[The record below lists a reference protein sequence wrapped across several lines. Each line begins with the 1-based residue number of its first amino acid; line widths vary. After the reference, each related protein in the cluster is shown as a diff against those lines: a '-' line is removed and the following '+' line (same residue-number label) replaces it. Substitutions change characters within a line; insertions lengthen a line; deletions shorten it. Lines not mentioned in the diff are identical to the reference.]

1 MDGSARPVGFRTS
14 VRETA
19 EMIKLSHS
27 VFALP
32 FALLSGFR
40 AAGGMIP
47 WRPLAAILVAMVSAR
62 TAAMAFNRLLDRR
75 IDAAN
80 PRTASR
86 ALPAGRL
93 SPRFAAA
100 VCAIASIVFVASA
113 AALNR
118 LALVLSLPTL
128 FLLLFYSATKR
139 FTSLS
144 HAILGLCLGIAPAGA
159 WIAIRGHLELPPVW
173 LGLAVLF
180 WTAGFD
186 VIYSLQDQEF
196 DRRTG
201 LHSLPARWGAGPAL
215 AFSGFFHAAAVGFF
229 ILFGRA
235 VAGGALLWVGIAV
248 AAAGLAWQHAIIGPG
263 DLSRVDAAFFTANG
277 VVSLAVGLLGVA
289 DLWIG

>member
-1 MDGSARPVGFRTS
+1 
-14 VRETA
+14 
-19 EMIKLSHS
+19 MIKLSHS

-47 WRPLAAILVAMVSAR
+47 WRPLAAMLLAMVSAR

-100 VCAIASIVFVASA
+100 ICGIAAIAFVASA

-118 LALVLSLPTL
+118 LALWLSLPTL
-128 FLLLFYSATKR
+128 FLLFFYSATKR
-139 FTSLS
+139 FTPLS

-159 WIAIRGHLELPPVW
+159 WIAIRGRLELPPVW

-186 VIYSLQDQEF
+186 VIYSLQDEEF
-196 DRRTG
+196 DRKSG
-201 LHSLPARWGAGPAL
+201 LHSLPARFGAGPAL
-215 AFSGFFHAAAVGFF
+215 AVSGLCHAAALGFF
-229 ILFGRA
+229 VLFARA
-235 VAGGALLWVGIAV
+235 VSGGALLWAGIV
-248 AAAGLAWQHAIIGPG
+248 LAALALAWQHAIVRPG

-277 VVSLAVGLLGVA
+277 FVSLAVGLLGVT